1 MAWPA
6 LGQTPVPPR
15 TSWRN
20 LVGRTAVDVRAVPGE
35 VRVAL
40 AGDSGEVALVLRA
53 AEVRRVVDTAMR
65 RLAPRRSTSAPWS
78 VRLEEPG
85 VRSGALELRRNRS
98 AKGVVWFSLF
108 AAEDVVGGVRDSV
121 GLAEV
126 RVVLGALRSAAVAA
140 LPPPR
145 RPRRPG

>member
-1 MAWPA
+1 M
-6 LGQTPVPPR
+6 
-15 TSWRN
+15 
-20 LVGRTAVDVRAVPGE
+20 AVDVRASPGE

-40 AGDSGEVALVLRA
+40 AGDSAEVALVLRA
-53 AEVRRVVDTAMR
+53 AEVRRVLDTAIA
-65 RLAPRRSTSAPWS
+65 RLAPRRPTSTPWS

-85 VRSGALELRRNRS
+85 VRSGALEFRRNRS
-98 AKGVVWFSLF
+98 AKGATWFSLF
-108 AAEDVVGGVRDSV
+108 AAEDVVGGVRDSL

-126 RVVLGALRSAAVAA
+126 RAVLGALRTAAVAA